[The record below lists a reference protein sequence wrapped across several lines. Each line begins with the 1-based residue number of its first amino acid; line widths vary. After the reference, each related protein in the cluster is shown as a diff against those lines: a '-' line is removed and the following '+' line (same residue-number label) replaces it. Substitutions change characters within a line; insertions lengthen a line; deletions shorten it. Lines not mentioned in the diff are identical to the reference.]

1 MLLLCILR
9 VWVKRNSIVVR
20 VMESMQHRR
29 ARELKYWHAVRKLD
43 PEYHAA
49 RLLYFRERRARMVAT
64 ETEEERHTRR
74 AAERVRRVKHY
85 EAHRREAACIKECVQ
100 TGEKNIDH
108 EGTGS
113 DGYEDL
119 QETAARCHG
128 RPTSAPAPAS
138 Q

>member
-1 MLLLCILR
+1 
-9 VWVKRNSIVVR
+9 
-20 VMESMQHRR
+20 MESVQHRR

-49 RLLYFRERRARMVAT
+49 RLLYFRERRARIVAT

-85 EAHRREAACIKECVQ
+85 EAHRGEAVRIKECVQ
-100 TGEKNIDH
+100 NEEKNSDP

-113 DGYEDL
+113 NGSEDL
-119 QETAARCHG
+119 QETAASCQG
-128 RPTSAPAPAS
+128 RRTSAPAPAS
-138 Q
+138 QCADAEDKPPQAARQP